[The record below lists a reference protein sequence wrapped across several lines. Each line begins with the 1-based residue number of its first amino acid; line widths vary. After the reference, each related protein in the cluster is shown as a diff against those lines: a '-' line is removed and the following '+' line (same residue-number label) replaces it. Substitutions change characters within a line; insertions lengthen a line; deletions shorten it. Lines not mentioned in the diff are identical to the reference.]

1 MNDAIQAVVYWIR
14 LSEHDD
20 ITQHGYVGVTKNFD
34 KRLQEHLYC
43 INNETHP
50 NIHLAR
56 AVKKYGWDNLIKEII
71 EYRDMTVD
79 LSKDYNGESETWINK
94 KRKEWFPV
102 FNWLKT

>member
-1 MNDAIQAVVYWIR
+1 MIFQ
-14 LSEHDD
+14 
-20 ITQHGYVGVTKNFD
+20 QGVFFRIKARGFN
-34 KRLQEHLYC
+34 
-43 INNETHP
+43 INNDWQI
-50 NIHLAR
+50 NIYDPELPR
-56 AVKKYGWDNLIKEII
+56 AQLMNIRDNLIKEII